1 MTRLDTRKCFG
12 RYDGAALDYRD
23 DGGNDE
29 DEDDEDGYDDDV
41 CRLSL
46 PTTSLGWPHQLLK
59 LIGVGPQEAAVH
71 SGALDD
77 DDERNVDDDDDDIY
91 VDCHSQHQRQL
102 L

>member
-1 MTRLDTRKCFG
+1 MR
-12 RYDGAALDYRD
+12 
-23 DGGNDE
+23 N
-29 DEDDEDGYDDDV
+29 EDGYDDDV

-59 LIGVGPQEAAVH
+59 LIGVGPQEAAVVLLLMMTN
-71 SGALDD
+71 AMLMMTMM
-77 DDERNVDDDDDDIY
+77 IY

>member
-1 MTRLDTRKCFG
+1 MWSMR
-12 RYDGAALDYRD
+12 
-23 DGGNDE
+23 N
-29 DEDDEDGYDDDV
+29 EDGYDDDV

-59 LIGVGPQEAAVH
+59 LIGIGPQEAA
-71 SGALDD
+71 GLLLLMMMNAKMMMTMM
-77 DDERNVDDDDDDIY
+77 IY

>member
-1 MTRLDTRKCFG
+1 MMSMR
-12 RYDGAALDYRD
+12 
-23 DGGNDE
+23 N
-29 DEDDEDGYDDDV
+29 EDGYDDDV

-59 LIGVGPQEAAVH
+59 LIGIGPQEAA
-71 SGALDD
+71 GLLLLMMMNAKMMMTMM
-77 DDERNVDDDDDDIY
+77 IY

>member
-1 MTRLDTRKCFG
+1 MMSMR
-12 RYDGAALDYRD
+12 
-23 DGGNDE
+23 N
-29 DEDDEDGYDDDV
+29 EDGHDDDV

-59 LIGVGPQEAAVH
+59 LIGVGPQEAAVVLLLMMMN
-71 SGALDD
+71 AMMMMTMM
-77 DDERNVDDDDDDIY
+77 IY

>member
-1 MTRLDTRKCFG
+1 MMVVMMGMRMMMSMRI
-12 RYDGAALDYRD
+12 
-23 DGGNDE
+23 
-29 DEDDEDGYDDDV
+29 DDDV

-59 LIGVGPQEAAVH
+59 LIGARPQEAAVVLLLMMMN
-71 SGALDD
+71 AMMMMTMM
-77 DDERNVDDDDDDIY
+77 IY